1 MTDES
6 EAIALRATVIAGKRY
21 ADDYQVIWRG
31 LSIGR
36 IMQASG
42 VPAHLAQWSW
52 SCSVHG
58 KPGAGASGNGVD
70 LEDCKAKFKA
80 AWAALHAGLSE
91 DDIAS
96 AHQYAENSAEALA
109 RYDRKQRR

>member
-1 MTDES
+1 MIVRMPDAETLT
-6 EAIALRATVIAGKRY
+6 LRATVIAGKRY
-21 ADDYQVIWRG
+21 DDDFTVIWRG
-31 LSIGR
+31 MSIGR

-52 SCSVHG
+52 NCSVHG
-58 KPGAGASGNGVD
+58 KPGASANGSGT
-70 LEDCKAKFKA
+70 CKAKFKA
-80 AWAALHAGLSE
+80 AWTAIRAGLSE

-96 AHQYAENSAEALA
+96 AREYAENSREALA